1 MPNFEDLLDIHKCTY
16 NILVIFYRRLQ
27 VSTMFFPFEGGQGDE
42 FIVEKTEFLLFKIK
56 IIPLAPFK
64 RGKLLPILKFS
75 VNFEIK
81 RYLIDLCISSRF

>member
-1 MPNFEDLLDIHKCTY
+1 
-16 NILVIFYRRLQ
+16 
-27 VSTMFFPFEGGQGDE
+27 MFSPFEGGQGDE

-81 RYLIDLCISSRF
+81 RYLVHLCIPGSFWKTGSSLQSQPPNRYEKNNR